1 MERDLYLI
9 RKKMY
14 SMCAIIGAVT
24 GDVLYTMT
32 KMKENKEISVLKVRE
47 KFSEVGDVFF
57 HIPYEESTR
66 VCIFLCES
74 GKKLLLLR
82 SRF

>member
-9 RKKMY
+9 RRKMY
-14 SMCAIIGAVT
+14 SRCAIIGAVP

-47 KFSEVGDVFF
+47 KFSEVGEVFF
-57 HIPYEESTR
+57 LLPYEENTR
-66 VCIFLCES
+66 VWIFLCES
-74 GKKLLLLR
+74 GKKNLLLR

>member
-9 RKKMY
+9 RRKMY

-32 KMKENKEISVLKVRE
+32 KMKENEEISVLKVRE
-47 KFSEVGDVFF
+47 KFSEVGEVFF
-57 HIPYEESTR
+57 HLPYEENTQA
-66 VCIFLCES
+66 CIFFCES
-74 GKKLLLLR
+74 GKKLLL
-82 SRF
+82 